1 MLFRL
6 DTWLLV
12 LLLVLVVVG
21 ATVAGLVLGRWL
33 RGRSE
38 GFKEP
43 MGVLQG
49 AVLGIVGLLLAFS
62 MSLAVGRYEDRRAA
76 LVAEA
81 NAIGT
86 TWLRAQTLQEP
97 QRSRSLALLVDYTDL
112 AIRSTHER
120 IDSDGLRRTT
130 AAEGV
135 LQRRLWRLAGQSLA
149 GAPVASA
156 PRLYVETL
164 NDMIDQQTVRISS
177 LSNRVPESVLWL
189 DVIASAV
196 ALGLLAMYIAFV
208 GRGHVT
214 VVLAALLVAGLLFVI
229 FDLDRPTRGVITVP
243 DTPLTSLRASMALP
257 PAAEGPG

>member
-1 MLFRL
+1 
-6 DTWLLV
+6 
-12 LLLVLVVVG
+12 
-21 ATVAGLVLGRWL
+21 
-33 RGRSE
+33 
-38 GFKEP
+38 

-62 MSLAVGRYEDRRAA
+62 MSLAVGRYEDRRGA

-97 QRSRSLALLVDYTDL
+97 QRTRSLALLVEYTDL
-112 AIRSTHER
+112 AIRSTRER
-120 IDSDGLRRTT
+120 TGGASLARTT

-135 LQRRLWRLAGQSLA
+135 LQRRLWRLAGQVITEAPEA
-149 GAPVASA
+149 GA

-164 NDMIDQQTVRISS
+164 NDMIDQQTVRLSS
-177 LSNRVPESVLWL
+177 LSNRVPESVLLL
-189 DVIASAV
+189 DLIASAV
-196 ALGLLAMYIAFV
+196 ALMLLAMYIAFV

-214 VVLAALLVAGLLFVI
+214 VLLAALLLAGLLFVI

-243 DTPLTSLRASMALP
+243 DTPLTTLRASMALP
-257 PAAEGPG
+257 PAAQGPG